1 MNAIKKNGS
10 KVDLIALHHDAA
22 DFAVDV
28 AVANFQSYIQ
38 SVYGMYKLL
47 ISVTEFAMV
56 NYTTPTDWTTPDAP
70 TQVIYC
76 TAAGTMLE
84 GLDYVERYAW
94 SAVPQNYK
102 QPATNLADAS
112 GALTSVGHSY
122 KAI

>member
-1 MNAIKKNGS
+1 MNAIKKNGP
-10 KVDLIALHHDAA
+10 KVDFIALHHDAA
-22 DFAVDV
+22 DFAVDI

-38 SVYGMYKLL
+38 SVYVMYKLL
-47 ISVTEFAMV
+47 ISVTEFAMG

-70 TQVIYC
+70 TQTIYC

-84 GLDYVERYAW
+84 GLDYVERCAW
-94 SAVPQNYK
+94 FAVQQNYK

-112 GALTSVGHSY
+112 GSLTNVGYAH